1 VARKPNYN
9 FEKRQRETEK
19 AAKKEAKAQRKR
31 DQAAGLIPP
40 DEVNLS
46 DYGLVPDAGDD
57 ASDDAAQK

>member
-1 VARKPNYN
+1 MARKPNYN

-40 DEVNLS
+40 DEVNLA
-46 DYGLVPDAGDD
+46 DYGIVTN
-57 ASDDAAQK
+57 DAADEDSNA

>member
-1 VARKPNYN
+1 MARKPNYN

-46 DYGLVPDAGDD
+46 DYGLVPDA
-57 ASDDAAQK
+57 AAESTEE